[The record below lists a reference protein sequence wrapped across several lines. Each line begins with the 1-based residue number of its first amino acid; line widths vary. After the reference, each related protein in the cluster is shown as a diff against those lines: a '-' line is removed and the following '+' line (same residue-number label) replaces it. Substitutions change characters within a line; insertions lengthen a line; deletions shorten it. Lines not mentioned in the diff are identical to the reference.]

1 MNKEQ
6 AKAYATVTLDLLFKM
21 KVKITPMALSEQ
33 MELIYDLYDLDEI
46 ISEYSKIK
54 NNKTFVKSTSSKAN
68 CYIVNV
74 FNTADKQRKDFEE
87 YCKKAKIEI
96 GETYITDTK
105 SNSEVFY
112 KLIKDIRNKEMGIL
126 ILNTL
131 SYYSIP
137 AEELAAIVRICRKNN
152 ILIIEI

>member
-21 KVKITPMALSEQ
+21 KVKITPMVLSEQ

-46 ISEYSKIK
+46 INEYSKIK
-54 NNKTFVKSTSSKAN
+54 NDKTFVKATSSKAN
-68 CYIVNV
+68 CYIINI
-74 FNTADKQRKDFEE
+74 FNTANKQKKDFEE
-87 YCKKAKIEI
+87 YCKNFKIEI
-96 GETYITDTK
+96 GKTYITDAK
-105 SNSEVFY
+105 PNSEVFY

-126 ILNTL
+126 VLNTL

-137 AEELAAIVRICRKNN
+137 EEELAAIVRLCRKNN
-152 ILIIEI
+152 IYIIEI